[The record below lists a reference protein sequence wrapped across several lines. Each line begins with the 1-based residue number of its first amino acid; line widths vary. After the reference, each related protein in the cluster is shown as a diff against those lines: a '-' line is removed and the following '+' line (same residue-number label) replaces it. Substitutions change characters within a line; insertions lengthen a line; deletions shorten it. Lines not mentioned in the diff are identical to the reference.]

1 MVKCGQ
7 KSLAILKERRRKLH
21 TKNIVFSILG
31 LIFEIFSASHLL
43 VFTDVKEPWRRN
55 AFTLCRSINY
65 ITNLLIYQTTGILI
79 GATVQ
84 TMCSESWHFS
94 PPCLLMPFKSN
105 ELRKTHMHAHM
116 HMYMNTLQ
124 NSISRT
130 ENEMYSHHPSFTSFE
145 PQDIWDS
152 KVKWESYFYC
162 LSLASICSLS
172 LSHLHRKLTLD
183 KVSFHFLSW

>member
-1 MVKCGQ
+1 MIKCGQ
-7 KSLAILKERRRKLH
+7 KSLAILKERRKLH

-31 LIFEIFSASHLL
+31 FIFEIFSASYLL

-55 AFTLCRSINY
+55 VFTLCRSINY
-65 ITNLLIYQTTGILI
+65 ITNPVVYQTTGILT
-79 GATVQ
+79 GASIQ
-84 TMCSESWHFS
+84 TMCSESWHFG
-94 PPCLLMPFKSN
+94 PPCLLMSFKSN
-105 ELRKTHMHAHM
+105 ELRKTHMHVHM

-124 NSISRT
+124 NSIWRT
-130 ENEMYSHHPSFTSFE
+130 ENEMYSHHSSFTSFE

-162 LSLASICSLS
+162 LSLASIYSLA
-172 LSHLHRKLTLD
+172 LSHLHRKRTLD

>member
-1 MVKCGQ
+1 MIKCGQ

-21 TKNIVFSILG
+21 TKNIVFNILG
-31 LIFEIFSASHLL
+31 FIFEIFSASHLL
-43 VFTDVKEPWRRN
+43 VFTAVKEPWKRN
-55 AFTLCRSINY
+55 VFTLCRSINY
-65 ITNLLIYQTTGILI
+65 ITNLLMYQTTGILI

-105 ELRKTHMHAHM
+105 ELRRTHMHAHM
-116 HMYMNTLQ
+116 YINTLQ
-124 NSISRT
+124 NSIWRT

-145 PQDIWDS
+145 PQDIMGFQGQMRIIFLLLVTS
-152 KVKWESYFYC
+152 QYLLTF
-162 LSLASICSLS
+162 
-172 LSHLHRKLTLD
+172 SHLHRKLTLD